1 MVRLIRFCI
10 SDFRRCKDEKEYNN
24 NCCVCTFGIW
34 NICSLRCP
42 SPGFSESER
51 RELASFPEISV
62 QSISDGSFMSQFET
76 YATERFPF
84 RDLFRSIKANFATKV
99 FMKKDNNG
107 LFAADG
113 HISKI
118 DNEKNPAMMKHAEER
133 FLYLYETYIKGKT
146 DSVYFSVI
154 PDKNFLLARENGYP
168 SLNYEEFIDEMK
180 QKVSYMKYIDVTS
193 LLDIDDFYTT
203 DTHWRQE
210 KITDIAVKIGNEMGT
225 DVMATYK
232 ENVLDKPF
240 YGVYSGQI
248 AMNFP
253 PDEIVYLTNETLD
266 NATVTYY
273 GNGIPE
279 KGEMYNMKKASG
291 KDPYEMFLSGTMP
304 VLTIEN
310 DNAKTDKELI
320 MFRDS
325 YGSSL
330 APLLV
335 SGYSKITVLDTRY
348 IKSEAVGSF
357 ADFNNADVLFIY
369 STTLLNNSLAIR

>member
-1 MVRLIRFCI
+1 MKKNIITTIIFAVL
-10 SDFRRCKDEKEYNN
+10 
-24 NCCVCTFGIW
+24 VFGISVLCIF
-34 NICSLRCP
+34 NP
-42 SPGFSESER
+42 SPQFSQSER
-51 RELASFPEISV
+51 RELASFPKVSANTIA
-62 QSISDGSFMSQFET
+62 DGSFMSDFET

-84 RDLFRSIKANFATKV
+84 RDFFRSIKANFVTKV

-107 LFAADG
+107 LFTADG

-118 DNEKNPAMMKHAEER
+118 DSEKNPAMMDHAAER
-133 FLYLYETYIKGKT
+133 FSYLYETYIKGKT
-146 DSVYFSVI
+146 DNVYFSVI
-154 PDKNFLLARENGYP
+154 PDKNFLLAEKNGYP
-168 SLNYEEFIDEMK
+168 SLDYEAFIDEMK
-180 QKVSYMKYIDVTS
+180 QKVNYMKYIDVTS

-210 KITDIAVKIGNEMGT
+210 KITDIAEKIGNEMGA
-225 DVMATYK
+225 DVTAEYK
-232 ENVLDKPF
+232 EIVLDKPF
-240 YGVYSGQI
+240 YGVYSGQL
-248 AMNFP
+248 AMDFP

-310 DNAKTDKELI
+310 SNAKTDRELI

-330 APLLV
+330 APLLA
-335 SGYSKITVLDTRY
+335 SGYKKITLVDTRY

>member
-1 MVRLIRFCI
+1 MKKNIITTVVFALL
-10 SDFRRCKDEKEYNN
+10 
-24 NCCVCTFGIW
+24 VFGISVL
-34 NICSLRCP
+34 CVFCP

>member
-1 MVRLIRFCI
+1 MKKYIVTTIIFAVL
-10 SDFRRCKDEKEYNN
+10 
-24 NCCVCTFGIW
+24 VFGISALCIF
-34 NICSLRCP
+34 NP
-42 SPGFSESER
+42 SPQFSQSER
-51 RELASFPEISV
+51 RELASFPKVSANTIA
-62 QSISDGSFMSQFET
+62 DGSFMSDFET

-84 RDLFRSIKANFATKV
+84 RDFFRSIKANFVTKV

-107 LFAADG
+107 LFTADG

-118 DNEKNPAMMKHAEER
+118 DSEKNPHMMDHAGER
-133 FLYLYETYIKGKT
+133 FSYLYETYIKGKT
-146 DSVYFSVI
+146 DNVYFSVI
-154 PDKNFLLARENGYP
+154 PDKNFLLAEKNGYP
-168 SLNYEEFIDEMK
+168 SLDYEAFIDEMK
-180 QKVSYMKYIDVTS
+180 QKVNYMKYIDVTS

-210 KITDIAVKIGNEMGT
+210 KITDIAEKIGEEMGA
-225 DVMATYK
+225 DVMAEYK

-240 YGVYSGQI
+240 YGVYSGQL
-248 AMNFP
+248 AMDFP
-253 PDEIVYLTNETLD
+253 PDEIVYLTNEALD

-310 DNAKTDKELI
+310 NNAKTDRELI

-330 APLLV
+330 APLMV
-335 SGYSKITVLDTRY
+335 SGYSKITLVDTRY

-357 ADFNNADVLFIY
+357 ADFSNADVLFIY
-369 STTLLNNSLAIR
+369 STTLLNNSMAIR